1 MQRLNFIII
10 LFFFLFTSCS
20 KQKPKGILSEED
32 MTELMTEVSL
42 IDAYLNTLPIDSGR
56 KVLPVYYSHAFEKF
70 KLDSA
75 GFIKN
80 IDYYLGNPVLTEKIY
95 TNINKTLMHKDLE
108 YRQQDSVKN
117 VVVQDSIRHAMR
129 LQRHSQK
136 MKDMI
141 VNVERDSSAY
151 SYTLYGTDFLSELDL
166 NLNAY
171 GIQVPAVPSVSP
183 SIPQTQKDVPLEAPV
198 EARLDTVMPVRAL
211 DTSKVKEVL
220 RKNTN

>member
-10 LFFFLFTSCS
+10 VFFFLFVSCS
-20 KQKPKGILSEED
+20 KQKPKGVLSEED

-56 KVLPVYYSHAFEKF
+56 KVMPVYYSNAFEKY

-75 GFIKN
+75 GFVKN
-80 IDYYLGNPVLTEKIY
+80 LDYYLGNPVLTEKIY
-95 TNINKTLMHKDLE
+95 TDINKRLVAKDMD
-108 YRQQDSVKN
+108 YRYQDSLKN

-129 LQRHSQK
+129 IERNRQML
-136 MKDMI
+136 KDMI
-141 VNVERDSSAY
+141 INVHRDSSAY
-151 SYTLYGTDFLSELDL
+151 SYTLSGVDFLSKADL

-171 GIQVPAVPSVSP
+171 GIQVPVIPSVTP
-183 SIPQTQKDVPLEAPV
+183 VPAPVGREIEVEAPA
-198 EARLDTVMPVRAL
+198 EARLDTVIPAPSL
-211 DTSKVKEVL
+211 DTARVKKVL